1 MSASPFARPAPE
13 DQVLRNDLCYARWDK
28 YPVSKGHLLV
38 IPFREFASYFDAS
51 EEEKRALW
59 SLVDKAKAHLD
70 GLYRPAGYNVGMNI
84 GRAAGQT
91 VMHMHIH
98 VIPRYENDMPWPRGG
113 VRGVIPK
120 KRKYPGK

>member
-1 MSASPFARPAPE
+1 MSESPFVNPRPE
-13 DQVLRNDLCYARWDK
+13 DQVLRNNLCYARWDR

-38 IPFREFASYFDAS
+38 IPYREFESYFDATD
-51 EEEKRALW
+51 EEKRALW
-59 SLVDKAKAHLD
+59 SLVDGAREHLD
-70 GLYRPAGYNVGMNI
+70 RLYQPAGYNVGMNI

-98 VIPRYENDMPWPRGG
+98 VIPRYENDMPWPQGG

-120 KRKYPGK
+120 KRKYP